1 MSEPRITRDDLE
13 AKFRELDASAH
24 GPTDAARTGIRAGLV
39 VAVVVVV
46 VGAYLVGRRRGR
58 RRNRT
63 VVEVHRL

>member
-1 MSEPRITRDDLE
+1 MTQTRITRDDLE
-13 AKFRELDASAH
+13 AKLREVEH
-24 GPTDAARTGIRAGLV
+24 GAESPVGAVKSGARVAA
-39 VAVVVVV
+39 VAVVLVVV